1 MAIAGAQNSR
11 GFHRI
16 YLAGWL
22 VVGALATSYLVL
34 VAIKPD
40 LRKGPN
46 RADLTP
52 DHRIL
57 GRLADEMQSVRK
69 TLGDVQMSV
78 AHLRTE
84 TASLKERDSTVSARL
99 AAIEERA
106 SKLAPSV
113 VTAAVEAPA
122 ATVEAQTTRPIVPKK
137 VAAPAA
143 PKAKQPAVQTAATA
157 PTEPAQAGP
166 APAKPNLINGAAT
179 AAAAAPPAKAAPANQ
194 IVTGSLPPVPLSLA
208 PPPAPQ
214 EAGPVALYLGGGPS
228 LDALRLS
235 WSLLNERHGA
245 VLRGTSPR
253 IARAGADGQSF
264 DLLAGPVKS
273 NEEARRLCAE
283 LRARRVACTVGPLT
297 GDTL

>member
-1 MAIAGAQNSR
+1 MAIAAAQRSSR
-11 GFHRI
+11 FHRI
-16 YLAGWL
+16 YLLGWL
-22 VVGALATSYLVL
+22 AIGALAMSYLAL
-34 VAIKPD
+34 VAMKPE
-40 LRKGPN
+40 LRKGN
-46 RADLTP
+46 SRADLP
-52 DHRIL
+52 SDHRVL
-57 GRLADEMQSVRK
+57 SRLADEMQSVRK

-84 TASLKERDSTVSARL
+84 TASLKERDSSVTARL

-122 ATVEAQTTRPIVPKK
+122 ATAEAQTARLIVPKK
-137 VAAPAA
+137 VVATPA
-143 PKAKQPAVQTAATA
+143 PKAKQPAAQAPATA
-157 PTEPAQAGP
+157 PTEPAQAGT

-179 AAAAAPPAKAAPANQ
+179 AAAAVPPAKAAAANQ
-194 IVTGSLPPVPLSLA
+194 VVTGSLPPVPLSLA

-214 EAGPVALYLGGGPS
+214 DSGPVALYLGGGPS

-235 WSLLNERHGA
+235 WSLLNERHSA

-273 NEEARRLCAE
+273 SEEARRLCAE